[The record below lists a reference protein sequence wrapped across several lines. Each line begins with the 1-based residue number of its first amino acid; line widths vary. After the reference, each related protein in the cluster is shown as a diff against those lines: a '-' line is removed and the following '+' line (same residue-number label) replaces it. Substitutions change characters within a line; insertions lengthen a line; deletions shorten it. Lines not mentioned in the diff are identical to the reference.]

1 MENTYQEKAIKLWE
15 SFIVNDKIAK
25 EYTPEEFMAKIIRE
39 KNRIDS
45 SIATDRLCLA
55 TFNMEFNNMGFSNYF
70 IANDPTFGH
79 ICDKCK
85 STGIVILITDKDY
98 IKNMEY
104 KIFFPTFDAY
114 YALGIKPNDI
124 EFAYNFPV
132 PINYKTDYW
141 YCPHCNELHKF
152 KYDYNLGLIFD
163 QEVVNVDMVSSDIKD
178 ECNIFADFMNAIIK
192 MHD

>member
-45 SIATDRLCLA
+45 SIGTDRLCLA
-55 TFNMEFNNMGFSNYF
+55 TFNMEFNNMGFSNYL

-85 STGIVILITDKDY
+85 STV
-98 IKNMEY
+98 
-104 KIFFPTFDAY
+104 
-114 YALGIKPNDI
+114 
-124 EFAYNFPV
+124 
-132 PINYKTDYW
+132 
-141 YCPHCNELHKF
+141 
-152 KYDYNLGLIFD
+152 
-163 QEVVNVDMVSSDIKD
+163 
-178 ECNIFADFMNAIIK
+178 
-192 MHD
+192 